1 MNLEN
6 IKSMVAKDCI
16 IDETRLD
23 AESLRLP
30 QLHNK
35 YLNFL
40 MDAKLILERKK
51 NDFYRMRRNKWEYYT
66 GKMDEA
72 TLARLGWEPF
82 DLKILKQDI
91 GIYLESD
98 VDLIIMQEQVCYY
111 KEMCEYLDSTVKEI
125 TYRHNKIRNAI
136 DWQKFIAGQ

>member
-66 GKMDEA
+66 GKMDEE
-72 TLARLGWEPF
+72 TLSRLGWEPF

-98 VDLIIMQEQVCYY
+98 VDLIILQEQVCYY

>member
-66 GKMDEA
+66 GKMDEE
-72 TLARLGWEPF
+72 TLSRLGWEPF